1 MCCYYVAVTAQ
12 IGLVTKTLLP
22 MKPIMYSL
30 WSLKTRAYWSLIKF
44 IKMIINL
51 NMIFWAPFF
60 YEDTYFSDI
69 SSYSDRISWT
79 PSKKKKVRRERVS
92 GLHSKLQFLRAGK
105 SKVAVSSCNTSHYMS
120 CLIIFTIKDKE
131 KLKCICRFTCLLV
144 FKFSSHIQFRTL
156 CLGNGVTYIGLGLP
170 IEVNL
175 IETVSHR
182 HTHRHTQCRQPITE
196 KLFQSDSRLCH
207 VNN

>member
-1 MCCYYVAVTAQ
+1 MKTH
-12 IGLVTKTLLP
+12 ILVTFQVP
-22 MKPIMYSL
+22 
-30 WSLKTRAYWSLIKF
+30 LIEY
-44 IKMIINL
+44 
-51 NMIFWAPFF
+51 PG
-60 YEDTYFSDI
+60 
-69 SSYSDRISWT
+69 
-79 PSKKKKVRRERVS
+79 PPPKKKVRGERVS
-92 GLHSKLQFLRAGK
+92 GLHSKLQFLRVGK

-144 FKFSSHIQFRTL
+144 FNFSSHIQFRTL
-156 CLGNGVTYIGLGLP
+156 CLGNGVTYSGLGLP

-182 HTHRHTQCRQPITE
+182 HTQCRQPITE
-196 KLFQSDSRLCH
+196 KLFQNDSRLCH

>member
-1 MCCYYVAVTAQ
+1 MVFEN
-12 IGLVTKTLLP
+12 KSLLILDQVHQNNH
-22 MKPIMYSL
+22 KSEYDFLS
-30 WSLKTRAYWSLIKF
+30 S
-44 IKMIINL
+44 
-51 NMIFWAPFF
+51 FF

-79 PSKKKKVRRERVS
+79 PSKRKNVRGERVS
-92 GLHSKLQFLRAGK
+92 GLHSKLQSLRVGK

-120 CLIIFTIKDKE
+120 SLIIFTIKDKE
-131 KLKCICRFTCLLV
+131 KLKCICMFTCLLV
-144 FKFSSHIQFRTL
+144 FNFSSHIQLRTL
-156 CLGNGVTYIGLGLP
+156 CLGNGATYSGLGLP

-196 KLFQSDSRLCH
+196 KLFLSDSRLCH
-207 VNN
+207 VDN